1 MLKILGMVDEFRE
14 SGVTCKNLD
23 TEAKNLANDNT
34 LLQIFNA
41 FNELKNTVNQKETLN
56 VKHCNEIK
64 GEVARVSRGLAE
76 VTKGYQQQQQQ
87 GSPGNSL
94 SASSSPVS
102 ATKVGVR
109 TNRTQ
114 LAFFRSLID
123 ITLSPNLQDLAPHL
137 LLMNLIL
144 TFPNQARENLGQ
156 DHGDCGGHQEDVAR

>member
-109 TNRTQ
+109 IELNWP
-114 LAFFRSLID
+114 FFGLY
-123 ITLSPNLQDLAPHL
+123 
-137 LLMNLIL
+137 
-144 TFPNQARENLGQ
+144 
-156 DHGDCGGHQEDVAR
+156 